1 MSNTRNFLEAIFNG
15 EMPVTRR
22 NRYTGEPESVYFNYD
37 QNREELVESPVRYGR
52 ASSRFSEPMA
62 FAQMTPA
69 EPDYSRYGDDIPPA
83 LIERMNA
90 DRRFWNVMN
99 RYTIPSEGG
108 YSNDPT
114 DLGGETNFG
123 ISRNTYPNE
132 DIRHMT
138 PERSHVLIYRDYWD
152 YNNLYTLPDGLVGIA
167 LESAVNRGGP
177 ETIKDIHRSL
187 GIEPPGDII
196 GPLTHQRLAESDID
210 QVRRDFAERMRNHY
224 RNRVRQNP
232 TQERFFRGWMNRV
245 NRADH

>member
-99 RYTIPSEGG
+99 RYTIPNEGG
-108 YSNDPT
+108 YSNRPT
-114 DLGGETNFG
+114 DRGRETNFG
-123 ISRNTYPNE
+123 ISINTYPNE

-138 PERSHVLIYRDYWD
+138 RERANALLYRDYWN
-152 YNNLYTLPDGLVGIA
+152 YNGINTLPDDLGGMVF
-167 LESAVNRGGP
+167 ESAVNRGGP
-177 ETIKDIHRSL
+177 RTIEDLHRSL
-187 GIEPPGDII
+187 GIEPPGNII
-196 GPLTHQRLAESDID
+196 GPTTHRRLAESDID
-210 QVRRDFAERMRNHY
+210 QVRRDFTERMRNHY
-224 RNRVRQNP
+224 RNLATQDP
-232 TQERFFRGWMNRV
+232 TQREYFRGWMNRV
-245 NRADH
+245 DELER